1 MNDSNRMTKWVMVI
15 VLVVLAMVILY
26 PPSEKLKGG
35 IDLVGGT
42 SLLYEVDTT
51 GLEPEDKSGLSA
63 KVIRILKERVDP
75 NGQMNLE
82 WRPVGNTRLEVRMPR
97 PPAEARARREVYD
110 AAKDRIREASIVR
123 FDVESALN
131 SGTDRRQTLLDGL
144 VRGIDRRKPFID
156 AVASAFDAQQ
166 TSSESGASGETAK
179 AYEEAMSA
187 LLATSMRTSRLTD
200 VLSLPTGPKRD
211 EQLARLRKE
220 FAEYD
225 AATGGTKGCITEVVE
240 AYDAWAKNKTDLE
253 DPEDLKRRLRGAG
266 VLEFRIL
273 ANRDAG
279 SPMFTQSPNDS
290 ALRHEISRYTAQL
303 AEHGPRPQTGD
314 RYGWFAVSDVVGF
327 TNVNSLADWE
337 AQKNN
342 PNLPIIEE
350 YVGRYYVLTHI
361 DREYGLLKGTGKAD
375 WSLRQAFPNRDP
387 LSGRSVVSFTLD
399 PRGGR
404 LFGKLTG
411 DNIDRWLCIML
422 DNSAMSFAEIQGRIT
437 ERGQISGGAFTD
449 DHVQELVRF
458 LEAGS
463 LPARLRDTPLME
475 NTIGPSLGEANRTKG
490 ISAAI
495 YGTIAVLIFVLFYYG
510 LVAGGLADI
519 ALVMNLLFVLAAM
532 ALLQATFTLPGIA
545 GLILTVGMA
554 VDANVLILERIR
566 EERDR
571 GVVFKRAL
579 NAGYDKA
586 FSTIMDA
593 NITTLITCVIL
604 GFVGSEEIKGFAITL
619 GIGITTS
626 MFTSLF
632 VTRLVFN
639 TLIAK
644 GWLKDLS
651 MRRWIGQ
658 PSVDWMALRTKF
670 WPASIVVSVSGLA
683 LFVGISI
690 THRESMFDIEFLGGT
705 SLQIDL
711 KPDVS
716 MTDDEM
722 TELITGDGQSVASA
736 ASWLDIAADQLEQA
750 RAVEGDSSIQFRLT
764 STDLAPVQLV
774 ALMQATIESRVV
786 RNGARA
792 EEDAAVFD
800 AKPGQL
806 NLEQFRQAVADAAKE
821 TRVSATRLR
830 GARVQ
835 SVGGRNIDGF
845 ESQSYEIVTVD
856 TNRVLIQTA
865 VVATLGDDLS
875 IQRSIRHRT
884 VRDDELTMK
893 AFFVVESSDRYLS
906 DVIGGD
912 ANFDIRRFRG
922 GAAIVVELDKSEQ
935 PLPVE
940 ELRRRTREVG
950 LQPEFERYATR
961 ESVILPLG
969 AATTFRDGRSGYRK
983 FAVVATDD
991 SLHYDDDRV
1000 RWEDSLAEPQRAL
1013 VQAALGQE
1021 KSLSKVIQFSA
1032 PIAEQTRNQAM
1043 FAIVLAFAA
1052 IVSYLWLRFGT
1063 KEYGLAAIV
1072 ALAHDVSIT
1081 LGLVAVSQMV
1091 ANTFVGRALML
1102 DAFRIDLPMIAAI
1115 LTVIGYSLNDT
1126 IVVFDRIREN
1136 KGRSDTINPRVINT
1150 SINQTLSRTL
1160 ITSLT
1165 TLLVVGVLYF
1175 AGGKGVHGFSFA
1187 LIIGVFV
1194 GTYSSIAIATPL
1206 LQNPKLLH
1214 TVVTLIGGFG
1224 GVGIALAAVPDPTA
1238 RLVVAGLAALACMAV
1253 LIRIRRADG
1262 YVRVGQA
1269 VPA

>member
-1 MNDSNRMTKWVMVI
+1 MTKWVMVI
-15 VLVVLAMVILY
+15 VLVALAMAILY
-26 PPSEKLKGG
+26 PPGEKLKGG

-42 SLLYEVDTT
+42 SLLYEIDTT

-63 KVIRILKERVDP
+63 KVIRILKDRVDP

-110 AAKDRIREASIVR
+110 AAKDRVKAASIVR

-131 SGTDRRQTLLDGL
+131 SGADQRQTLLDGL
-144 VRGIDRRKPFID
+144 VRGIESRRPLID
-156 AVASAFDAQQ
+156 AVASAFDAQRA
-166 TSSESGASGETAK
+166 SSESGAGDGTAK
-179 AYEEAMSA
+179 AYEEAMNA
-187 LLATSMRTSRLTD
+187 LLATNMRMSRLTD
-200 VLSLPTGPKRD
+200 VLSLPVGPKRD
-211 EQLARLRKE
+211 EQLATLRAA
-220 FAEYD
+220 FPEYD
-225 AATGGTKGCITEVVE
+225 IAADGNPGCITAVVE
-240 AYDAWAKNKTDLE
+240 AHDAWAKNKADLE

-273 ANRDAG
+273 ANRDPG
-279 SPMFTQSPNDS
+279 SPTFTQSPNDS
-290 ALRHEISRYTAQL
+290 ALRHEISRYTKQL
-303 AEHGPRPQTGD
+303 AEHGARPQTGD
-314 RYGWFAVSDVVGF
+314 RYGWFPVSDVLGF
-327 TNVNSLADWE
+327 TNTKTMAEWE
-337 AQKNN
+337 AQKER
-342 PNLPIIEE
+342 PSLPIIEE
-350 YVGRYYVLTHI
+350 YVGRYYVLAHI

-375 WSLRQAFPNRDP
+375 WSLRKAFPNRDP

-422 DNSAMSFAEIQGRIT
+422 DNSAMSFATIQSRIT
-437 ERGQISGGAFTD
+437 ERGQISGGSFTD
-449 DHVQELVRF
+449 EKVQELVSS

-475 NTIGPSLGEANRTKG
+475 NTIGPSLGEVNRTKG
-490 ISAAI
+490 ISAAV
-495 YGTIAVLIFVLFYYG
+495 YGTIAVLVFVLFYYG
-510 LVAGGLADI
+510 IVAGGLANV
-519 ALVMNLLFVLAAM
+519 ALIMNLLLVLSAM

-579 NAGYDKA
+579 NIGYDKA
-586 FSTIMDA
+586 FSTIIDA
-593 NITTLITCVIL
+593 NLTTLITCVIL

-626 MFTSLF
+626 MFTALF
-632 VTRLVFN
+632 VTRLAFN
-639 TLIAK
+639 SLIAK

-658 PSVDWMALRTKF
+658 PSVDWMALRRIC
-670 WPASIVVSVSGLA
+670 WPASILASVVGMA
-683 LFVGISI
+683 LFIGMSSAR
-690 THRESMFDIEFLGGT
+690 TESMFDIEFLGGT

-716 MTDDEM
+716 MTDEEM
-722 TELITGDGQSVASA
+722 TELITGDGRSVASA
-736 ASWLDIAADQLEQA
+736 AAWLDKAADQLEQSQ
-750 RAVEGDSSIQFRLT
+750 AVEGDSSIDFRLT
-764 STDLAPVQLV
+764 SADLAPAQLV
-774 ALMQATIESRVV
+774 ALMQSTIESHVV

-792 EEDAAVFD
+792 DEGAAVFD
-800 AKPGQL
+800 SKPGKEQL
-806 NLEQFRQAVADAAKE
+806 TLKTFRQAVVDAAKE
-821 TRVSATRLR
+821 TRVSASRLR

-835 SVGGRNIDGF
+835 AVGGRKIDGG
-845 ESQSYEIVTVD
+845 ESKSYEIVTVD
-856 TNRVLIQTA
+856 TNRALIQSA
-865 VVATLGDDLS
+865 IVATLGDDLS
-875 IQRSIRHRT
+875 IQRSIRHRM
-884 VRDDELTMK
+884 VNDSELTMK
-893 AFFVVESSDRYLS
+893 PFFVVESNDQYLS

-912 ANFDIRRFRG
+912 ANFDVRRFRG
-922 GAAIVVELDKSEQ
+922 GAAIVVDLDQGEQ
-935 PLPVE
+935 PVAVE
-940 ELRRRTREVG
+940 ELERRTREVG

-961 ESVILPLG
+961 ESAILPLG
-969 AATTFRDGRSGYRK
+969 AATMLRDGRSGYRK

-991 SLHYDDDRV
+991 SLHYDDDSV
-1000 RWEDSLAEPQRAL
+1000 RWEESLAEPQRAL

-1081 LGLVAVSQMV
+1081 LGLVALSQIV
-1091 ANTFVGRALML
+1091 ANNFLGRAIML

-1136 KGRSDTINPRVINT
+1136 KGRSDTINPRVING

-1160 ITSLT
+1160 MTSLT
-1165 TLLVVGVLYF
+1165 TLIVVAVLYF

-1187 LIIGVFV
+1187 LLIGVFV
-1194 GTYSSIAIATPL
+1194 GTYSSIAVATPL
-1206 LQNPKLLH
+1206 LNNPKLLH
-1214 TVVTLIGGFG
+1214 TVVTLLAGFG
-1224 GVGIALAAVPDPTA
+1224 GVGIALAAVPDPTGRA
-1238 RLVVAGLAALACMAV
+1238 VVAGLAALVCVVV
-1253 LIRIRRADG
+1253 LARIRSDKTHA
-1262 YVRVGQA
+1262 RVGQTAA
-1269 VPA
+1269 V